1 MGFASPPRPLL
12 FLWVAALAS
21 ACAGANG
28 KAPALESTPVGR
40 SVPVVPVVPVVP
52 GENACQAAGRLGVS
66 VDALLTANHLRQQP
80 EQQLPRGSVAVP
92 PQAPLQ
98 HHIRPGQTLGGVAAW
113 YGLSTNEL
121 AQANGIAE
129 PDRILAGE
137 RLRIP
142 AGARTGCPPPPV
154 VARAAVKRPVALP
167 STPPAPRAVAAVS
180 AGPPAPRSA
189 PRVAPGL
196 PAEQLARVD
205 DLLAR
210 ASSRY
215 DAADFRAVVALTRNA
230 SELLAARSDHPASV
244 DRRARAKWL
253 EGLALAGLDER
264 ASAVHSLREALALRP
279 ALRDDPSAS
288 PRILALLDAED
299 AEDASAR

>member
-1 MGFASPPRPLL
+1 MPTR
-12 FLWVAALAS
+12 
-21 ACAGANG
+21 
-28 KAPALESTPVGR
+28 
-40 SVPVVPVVPVVP
+40 
-52 GENACQAAGRLGVS
+52 
-66 VDALLTANHLRQQP
+66 
-80 EQQLPRGSVAVP
+80 
-92 PQAPLQ
+92 APLQ
-98 HHIRPGQTLGGVAAW
+98 HQISAGQTLGGVAAW
-113 YGLSTNEL
+113 YGLSADEL
-121 AQANGIAE
+121 ARANGI
-129 PDRILAGE
+129 PDPDLVFAGE

-154 VARAAVKRPVALP
+154 VARAAVKRPIARP
-167 STPPAPRAVAAVS
+167 RTPPAQRAVAAVG

-189 PRVAPGL
+189 PAVAPGL

-215 DAADFRAVVALTRNA
+215 DAADFRAVIALTRSA
-230 SELLAARSDHPASV
+230 SELLAVRPDHPASV

-264 ASAVHSLREALALRP
+264 ASAFRSLREALALRP
-279 ALRDDPSAS
+279 ALRHDPSVS